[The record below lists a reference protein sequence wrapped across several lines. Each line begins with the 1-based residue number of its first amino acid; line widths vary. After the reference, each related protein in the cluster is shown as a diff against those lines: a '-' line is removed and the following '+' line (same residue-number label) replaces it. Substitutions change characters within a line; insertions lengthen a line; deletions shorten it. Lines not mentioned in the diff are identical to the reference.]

1 MPPRKKSR
9 LEQWFSFSRH
19 QRRFGASQLYDTLTD
34 IDINELKSTII
45 NGQDK
50 IYTFGSAKNLHEH
63 IDNLRHEFIGEPKI
77 NHYHATL
84 IVLIRR
90 DIDVVDN
97 YEKFKALWLSEKDFL
112 LKSLNTRWLIS
123 ACDTFIDCDDDFGLR
138 ALLMNAVM
146 LINTIKSYETER
158 LLCQVNGTD
167 LTENEHIKQTLQ
179 TKRVALFDGISAMAV
194 GTDDTLRNMRWRLD
208 KLCDEHELGQIVI
221 DVFERLQ
228 LDSNNNIYSRAKNRH
243 TRERTRWW

>member
-1 MPPRKKSR
+1 M
-9 LEQWFSFSRH
+9 
-19 QRRFGASQLYDTLTD
+19 
-34 IDINELKSTII
+34 
-45 NGQDK
+45 
-50 IYTFGSAKNLHEH
+50 
-63 IDNLRHEFIGEPKI
+63 
-77 NHYHATL
+77 
-84 IVLIRR
+84 
-90 DIDVVDN
+90 
-97 YEKFKALWLSEKDFL
+97 
-112 LKSLNTRWLIS
+112 
-123 ACDTFIDCDDDFGLR
+123 
-138 ALLMNAVM
+138 
-146 LINTIKSYETER
+146 
-158 LLCQVNGTD
+158 NGTD